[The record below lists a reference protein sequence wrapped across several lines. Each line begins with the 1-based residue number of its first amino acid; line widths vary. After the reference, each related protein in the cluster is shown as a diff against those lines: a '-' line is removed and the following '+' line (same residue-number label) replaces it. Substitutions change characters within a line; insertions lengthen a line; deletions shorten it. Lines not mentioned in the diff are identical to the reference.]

1 MQALAVL
8 ILLSSTLSAPRVE
21 YHSIT
26 RENRI
31 IPGVDPKAAASI
43 KLQDRKHEF
52 GYTYI
57 VIKTNPDIP
66 DYEQAYAAGYLEGYT
81 MGAEIY
87 HLMNNVLEDSF
98 EGAFPV
104 EFYNYARKNLAYID
118 QQVSINTSAFWHAVN
133 LTAGNWLKGLTNGYT
148 KYANEQKIR
157 PYTIEEFFMYNSV
170 GDWEDLEAILIVE
183 PESREKMLQRRRER
197 IDLGQHHHCSAA
209 VRMAPDLSDVFFS
222 HDTWTSF
229 GTGFNRAMKHYH
241 FHWDLG
247 ESQHQKISFSSM
259 PGYFSSIDD
268 FYIQSVTS
276 ASGRKSNI
284 ATLETTYHT
293 FNTSLYDEFLRTDG
307 SAVLTWMRSQIA
319 NMMSFSADQW
329 AEVFNNENS
338 YTYNNMWVS
347 LDYGLFSLLSAGMI
361 NLTVEEKKDHLL
373 RYDKPLLY
381 INEVVPGHIK
391 AYDVTHMLVNDGYF
405 FSINTPMDEELFVI
419 SGYAAKNDPYWSFN
433 ESSRYKIFTR
443 ELPKVDNFEDFKLL
457 MRYND
462 YMNDEASNKDPG
474 QSIASRYDL
483 RDPSLCGRSPSIFG
497 CTDSKA
503 TDLKLAT
510 QLAFDVVIGPTRGRD
525 GVLPLFNF
533 SQHPGIPRHGV
544 PDTLPDRWSIYLPT
558 FVENI
563 LDNEWE

>member
-8 ILLSSTLSAPRVE
+8 LLLSLTLSVSHVE
-21 YHSIT
+21 YYSIT
-26 RENRI
+26 RDNRI
-31 IPGVDPKAAASI
+31 LPGVDPEGAASI
-43 KLQDRKHEF
+43 KLQDRKFEF
-52 GYTYI
+52 GYTYA

-81 MGAEIY
+81 MGPHIY

-98 EGAFPV
+98 DGEFPV
-104 EFYNYARKNLAYID
+104 EFYTYTQKNLAYIKE
-118 QQVSINTSAFWHAVN
+118 QVNVNTSVFWHAAN
-133 LTAGNWLKGLTNGYT
+133 LTACNWLQGLTHGYT
-148 KYANEQKIR
+148 RYANEEKIR

-170 GDWEDLEAILIVE
+170 GDWEDLEAVLIVE
-183 PESREKMLQRRRER
+183 PTRREKMLQRRRER
-197 IDLGQHHHCSAA
+197 IELGQHHHCSAA
-209 VRMAPDLSDVFFS
+209 VRMSPDLSDVFFS

-229 GTGFNRAMKHYH
+229 GSGFNRAMKHYH

-247 ESQHQKISFSSM
+247 ESQHQKVSFSSM

-276 ASGRKSNI
+276 ATGRKSNV
-284 ATLETTYHT
+284 AVLETTYHT
-293 FNTSLYDEFLRTDG
+293 FNTTLYDEFLRTDG
-307 SAVLTWMRSQIA
+307 SVVLTWMRSQIA
-319 NMMSFSADQW
+319 NMMAFSADQW
-329 AEVFNNENS
+329 SEVFNNENS

-347 LDYGLFSLLSAGMI
+347 LDYGLFDLLSEA
-361 NLTVEEKKDHLL
+361 TVNMTIKEKKDYILH
-373 RYDKPLLY
+373 YGKPLLY
-381 INEVVPGHIK
+381 VNEVVPGHIK
-391 AYDVTHMLVNDGYF
+391 AYDVTEMLLNDGYF

-462 YMNDEASNKDPG
+462 YLNDDASNKDPG

-483 RDPSLCGRSPSIFG
+483 RDPLLCGRSPSIFG

-503 TDLKLAT
+503 TDAKLAA

-525 GVLPLFNF
+525 GLLPLFNF
-533 SQHPGIPRHGV
+533 SQHPGVPRHGV
-544 PDTLPDRWSIYLPT
+544 PDTLPDRWSIYLPM
-558 FVENI
+558 FVEDI
-563 LDNEWE
+563 LQNNWE